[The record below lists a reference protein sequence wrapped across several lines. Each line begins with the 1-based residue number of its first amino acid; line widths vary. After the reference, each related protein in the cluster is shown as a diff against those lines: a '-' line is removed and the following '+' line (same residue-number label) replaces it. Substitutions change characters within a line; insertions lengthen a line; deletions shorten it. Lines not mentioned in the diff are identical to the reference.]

1 MHIKVYYV
9 GGRWEGRRHLWSTDM
24 ERPLRYIVAKKARY
38 VLLYIEYCQSCG
50 EKGVYGGEFVDMCTS
65 IHNMS
70 VKKYLK
76 NW

>member
-1 MHIKVYYV
+1 
-9 GGRWEGRRHLWSTDM
+9 M

-76 NW
+76 N